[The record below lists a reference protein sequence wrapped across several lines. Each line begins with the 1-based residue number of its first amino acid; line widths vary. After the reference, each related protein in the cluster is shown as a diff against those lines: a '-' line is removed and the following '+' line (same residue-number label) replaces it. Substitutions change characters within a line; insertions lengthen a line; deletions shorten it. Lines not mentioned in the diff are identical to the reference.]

1 MTNLRRK
8 LGQYQANGAQLGWL
22 LLPDQRAV
30 EIWRGGQ
37 EGMAERLAPT
47 VSKRTRT
54 ALSPLAPET
63 PMGKGGAPRG
73 GGEGTSGH
81 DR

>member
-1 MTNLRRK
+1 MTNLRPK

-37 EGMAERLAPT
+37 EGMPERQEIATL
-47 VSKRTRT
+47 
-54 ALSPLAPET
+54 LE
-63 PMGKGGAPRG
+63 
-73 GGEGTSGH
+73 GGEGFAGSALEL
-81 DR
+81 REIRAV